1 MRLQKMANMPE
12 YTSGCFDVYDITD
25 RDGMRVIQKRAL
37 APVWFRDIGVYDR
50 TRVTFEQADM
60 EVTRKIRIPKWD
72 GISSNCV
79 CMIGTEQHKVYN
91 KTDVISAQ
99 GFPETELTL
108 INPAMDYE
116 IYEEG
121 EDDEDD

>member
-25 RDGMRVIQKRAL
+25 RDGARVIIKRDL
-37 APVWFRDIGVYDR
+37 APVWFRDIGIYDR
-50 TRVTFEQADM
+50 TRLTFEQADM
-60 EVTRKIRIPKWD
+60 EVTWKIRIPKWD

-79 CMIGTEQHKVYN
+79 CVIAGKQHKVFN
-91 KTDVISAQ
+91 KADVLSAQ

-108 INPAMDYE
+108 VNPPMDYD
-116 IYEEG
+116 IIEEG
-121 EDDEDD
+121 G